1 MIFDIKLIIGLGAAL
16 FLSIGGNLW
25 LGHKVLTGKLECAH
39 AAEVARLEGTAQAL
53 QGRTDL
59 LGSQILLASADRAEL
74 MQSLTDIH
82 ERERSTIERLRG
94 LLGALPT
101 PTCAPGAD
109 RVDAWNSIGRG
120 DP

>member
-1 MIFDIKLIIGLGAAL
+1 MIDLKLIVGLGAAL
-16 FLSIGGNLW
+16 ALSIGGNLW

-39 AAEVARLEGTAQAL
+39 AAEVARLEGQAQAL

-59 LGSQILLASADRAEL
+59 LGAQIGLVTADRAEL

-82 ERERSTIERLRG
+82 KREQSTIERLRG

-101 PTCAPGAD
+101 PTCAPGAT
-109 RVDAWNSIGRG
+109 RVDAWNSIGQG